1 MKAKKKKPGCWSAE
15 KKKEEAKNVVFWL
28 KQRHMKGEKHIVQIN
43 FAEYLRKWDVFRE
56 HQSFYGRFLKNG
68 LHEMYYISK
77 SRWEVQYL
85 EKSGYW
91 SRDDGGNEWPRFLL
105 ECALQCPNVYYFTP
119 LLTGRLH
126 LLITTSYYFFFVTFR
141 LSI

>member
-1 MKAKKKKPGCWSAE
+1 MKLANQNKLADQSCTCDRNVKGNNNSYIWKQKIKLVVE
-15 KKKEEAKNVVFWL
+15 VQKKKEEAKNVVVWL

-56 HQSFYGRFLKNG
+56 RQSFYGRFLKNG

-91 SRDDGGNEWPRFLL
+91 SRDDSGNEWPRF
-105 ECALQCPNVYYFTP
+105 
-119 LLTGRLH
+119 
-126 LLITTSYYFFFVTFR
+126 
-141 LSI
+141 